1 MLGSCEVVLSVH
13 LPGLVY
19 GEAEPVSMT
28 LAVGLTVA
36 DKLFNKL
43 KPLAPPDVQVAPFSN
58 PPSVSVSPI
67 LLDCRVALTVALYDS
82 YAAHPTSLLC
92 SSARRRHLC

>member
-1 MLGSCEVVLSVH
+1 MQVEAALIAQQNLRPIIFRPGEYTACLGKLHACTLLGSSEVVLSVH

-28 LAVGLTVA
+28 LAVGLTMA

-43 KPLAPPDVQVAPFSN
+43 KPLAPPDVQVAPF
-58 PPSVSVSPI
+58 
-67 LLDCRVALTVALYDS
+67 
-82 YAAHPTSLLC
+82 
-92 SSARRRHLC
+92 